1 MDVVPPTVSDV
12 SKFAIELTLKNTGDK
27 DLSVVRD
34 PSGPLFEG
42 LAIDAWDFE
51 LAGGAKKKVRAT
63 PAKDKTKDKDKVKDK
78 SGKDKDKDG
87 KDKDKGK
94 PEVLPANTKEPE
106 FIGAYVAWT
115 IDSYLSKTTPA
126 LGGKDSKDGKK
137 DEKADKDAKKEKRA
151 AEKANKKMI
160 SLKKGASTKITYQG
174 AYATWSFER

>member
-1 MDVVPPTVSDV
+1 MIIVPPTVSDV

-63 PAKDKTKDKDKVKDK
+63 PAKDKTKDKDGKDKDKDK

-137 DEKADKDAKKEKRA
+137 DEKAEKEKRA
-151 AEKANKKMI
+151 AEKASKKMI

-174 AYATWSFER
+174 AWYAT